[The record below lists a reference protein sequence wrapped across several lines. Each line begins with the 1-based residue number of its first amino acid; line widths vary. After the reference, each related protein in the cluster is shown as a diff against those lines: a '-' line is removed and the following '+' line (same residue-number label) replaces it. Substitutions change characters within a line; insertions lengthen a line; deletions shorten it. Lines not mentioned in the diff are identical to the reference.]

1 MDDIP
6 ALIQGCI
13 TNDRASWNVLFQTC
27 TSVSANTLHKYYTS
41 LSPDECDDVISNIY
55 TKLINGGL
63 SNFRGETEYELL
75 GYFKTII
82 RNEAISY
89 LRQKVKRDRNVSLD
103 QNSDDENGLES
114 PLHHLLKDNSLRPDT
129 IAEINDLYRKAM
141 VQLSIRD
148 QQILLFKIEGHKDRE
163 IAELLGIPMN
173 TVASSYNRVKALL
186 QQTLIAVL
194 LIILSGRKMPW
205 ITSL

>member
-1 MDDIP
+1 MDDIS

-13 TNDRASWNVLFQTC
+13 TNDRASWNVLFQTS
-27 TSVSANTLHKYYTS
+27 TSVAAKILRTYYTS
-41 LSPDECDDVISNIY
+41 LSPDEIDDVISNIY

-75 GYFKTII
+75 GYFKTIT

-89 LRQKVKRDRNVSLD
+89 LRQKMKRDRNASID
-103 QNSDDENGLES
+103 QDSDGEDGLEA
-114 PLHHLLKDNSLRPDT
+114 PLQHLLKDNTLRPDT

-141 VQLSIRD
+141 GQLSIRD
-148 QQILLFKIEGHKDRE
+148 QQILLFKIEGYKDKE
-163 IAELLGIPMN
+163 IAELLNIPMN

-186 QQTLIAVL
+186 QQTLIAVI
-194 LIILSGRKMPW
+194 LIILSGRKTPW
-205 ITSL
+205 MTSL

>member
-89 LRQKVKRDRNVSLD
+89 LRQKVKRI
-103 QNSDDENGLES
+103 EMC
-114 PLHHLLKDNSLRPDT
+114 H
-129 IAEINDLYRKAM
+129 
-141 VQLSIRD
+141 SIR
-148 QQILLFKIEGHKDRE
+148 ILTMK
-163 IAELLGIPMN
+163 
-173 TVASSYNRVKALL
+173 TALNHPS
-186 QQTLIAVL
+186 
-194 LIILSGRKMPW
+194 IICSK
-205 ITSL
+205 TTA

>member
-13 TNDRASWNVLFQTC
+13 TNDRASWNVLFQTS
-27 TSVSANTLHKYYTS
+27 TSVAANTLRKQYTS
-41 LSPDECDDVISNIY
+41 LSPDECDDVISNVY

-63 SNFRGETEYELL
+63 SNFRGATEYELL
-75 GYFKTII
+75 GYFKTIT
-82 RNEAISY
+82 RNEAVSY
-89 LRQKVKRDRNVSLD
+89 HRQKMKRDRNASLNQD
-103 QNSDDENGLES
+103 SDGEDGHEA
-114 PLHHLLKDNSLRPDT
+114 PLQHLLKDNSLRPDT

-141 VQLSIRD
+141 GQLSVRD

-186 QQTLIAVL
+186 QQTLIALL

-205 ITSL
+205 MASL